1 LLTKKILSKLLNVL
15 SEFTQSLSY
24 VTFTCYNRNVI
35 SLGLCMTTIA
45 ASLEHQLIA
54 ADTRCSTDGWMV
66 NVSKLRQGPNTA
78 YGAAGTW
85 EQVLKFYAAIEQNT
99 ELSSECD
106 VELLELRAD
115 SLYLYNGSL
124 ICYPIKEKFW
134 AIGTG
139 AGYAIAAMYLGKD
152 PIEAIRIASLFDP
165 GTGGEIEIM
174 RISDGKPKSHRR
186 RTDRTV

>member
-1 LLTKKILSKLLNVL
+1 
-15 SEFTQSLSY
+15 
-24 VTFTCYNRNVI
+24 
-35 SLGLCMTTIA
+35 MTTIA

-66 NVSKLRQGPNTA
+66 NVSKLRQGPNTVF
-78 YGAAGTW
+78 GAAGTW
-85 EQVLKFYAAIEQNT
+85 EQVLKFYAALEQNS

-115 SLYLYNGSL
+115 ALYLYNGSL
-124 ICYPIKEKFW
+124 ICYPIKERFW

-152 PIEAIRIASLFDP
+152 PVEAIRIASLFDP
-165 GTGGEIEIM
+165 GTGGEIETM
-174 RISDGKPKSHRR
+174 RISNGTTKRIGRRVNKS
-186 RTDRTV
+186 V